1 MTLSMTKKM
10 WGEPIVVYFKHFIVT
25 GWTYTK
31 IEKKIKFFT
40 HTFISQIPKL
50 KILPDHLP
58 LFKYFFFFLLGCSI
72 LKQIRDIISFQSNIS
87 HYLRLYTESGFLR
100 FFLFFF
106 TLIWQSPFLKDIF
119 LKDTDYSLKGG
130 RWEGGS
136 VQKEGFCPMNLI
148 SSDGLMIVLYVHFSS
163 YRCVWKDKQVQVL
176 ILDIC

>member
-1 MTLSMTKKM
+1 MTKKM

-58 LFKYFFFFLLGCSI
+58 LFKYFFFFLFGCSI
-72 LKQIRDIISFQSNIS
+72 LKQIRDIISFQSNSS

-100 FFLFFF
+100 FFLFFLPPNLTVSFFKRYIFKRYWLF
-106 TLIWQSPFLKDIF
+106 TEGWQV
-119 LKDTDYSLKGG
+119 GG
-130 RWEGGS
+130 RKCTERR
-136 VQKEGFCPMNLI
+136 
-148 SSDGLMIVLYVHFSS
+148 VLSHEFN
-163 YRCVWKDKQVQVL
+163 
-176 ILDIC
+176 